1 MKPTNQRANTSQ
13 GGRRTVTPN
22 TLAMESEIKAQSRNL
37 DCTGAKAPVPIY
49 TPTSIAS
56 PGSCPNTS
64 ARKLS
69 GTPAS
74 GDAANG
80 DSPAR
85 WASSISRS
93 IAARVRATTGCART
107 SPLVIRAA
115 GFERSSEASSPR
127 SSGEVSGGKST
138 CERSSCRSRCHGSPL
153 FIRDRRG

>member
-1 MKPTNQRANTSQ
+1 
-13 GGRRTVTPN
+13 
-22 TLAMESEIKAQSRNL
+22 MESEIKAQSRNL
-37 DCTGAKAPVPIY
+37 DWAAMPVSVY
-49 TPTSIAS
+49 APTSIAS
-56 PGSCPNTS
+56 PSCPNTS
-64 ARKLS
+64 ERKS
-69 GTPAS
+69 PGTPAS

-93 IAARVRATTGCART
+93 IATRVRTTTGCTRT

-127 SSGEVSGGKST
+127 SSGDVSGGKST

-153 FIRDRRG
+153 FIRDSRKIKVQDKQAGVISTLADCTVSD